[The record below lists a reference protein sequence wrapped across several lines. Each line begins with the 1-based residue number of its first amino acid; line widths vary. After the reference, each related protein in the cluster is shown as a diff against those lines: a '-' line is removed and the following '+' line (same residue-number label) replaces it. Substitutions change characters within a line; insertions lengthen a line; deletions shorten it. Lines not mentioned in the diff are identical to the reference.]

1 MSASD
6 GTSHERLDP
15 FLGVLHAQL
24 AGDELW
30 EERVAQ
36 GSERAT
42 FVYVTYNSPDHWLN
56 IICER
61 GCDGFDG
68 ESTAF
73 IHRRCAWWLK
83 AGQPSSP
90 PVTKGPRAEEAVA
103 RKGVVQP

>member
-1 MSASD
+1 
-6 GTSHERLDP
+6 
-15 FLGVLHAQL
+15 
-24 AGDELW
+24 
-30 EERVAQ
+30 
-36 GSERAT
+36 
-42 FVYVTYNSPDHWLN
+42 LN

-61 GCDGFDG
+61 GCDGFGG